1 MSLYQ
6 LQRAMYEFLNPTGR
20 ARVVS
25 MDPATLREHFVLT
38 DEEVEAYVNADV
50 RALYLLGVH
59 PVLLNS
65 YARARVPRDQ
75 YRAALASLE
84 ADGLT
89 APSPAERTR

>member
-6 LQRAMYEFLNPTGR
+6 LQRAMYEFLNPTGK

-25 MDPATLREHFVLT
+25 MDRATLHELFDLT
-38 DEEVEAYVNADV
+38 EEELDAYVNADV
-50 RALYLLGVH
+50 RTLYLLGVH

-65 YARARVPRDQ
+65 FARARVPRDQ

-84 ADGLT
+84 AEQAT
-89 APSPAERTR
+89 AP